1 MKNRFRILDKDFWKQ
16 VDNAVNNRPGIYK
29 LLCLNENGP
38 VPVPR
43 IAGVDN
49 EGILYIGKSENGELR
64 YRLGSL
70 KKSLDT
76 SYADR
81 GAHSAG
87 SRYHFHSD
95 IRKNYP
101 LEGLFVSILSTD
113 SQSGAGKL
121 EKEELIKYQEQFGEL
136 PPFNRQS

>member
-1 MKNRFRILDKDFWKQ
+1 MKKFRILDKDFWKQ
-16 VDNAVNNRPGIYK
+16 VDDAVNEKPGIYK
-29 LLCLNENGP
+29 LFCLNEKGP

-49 EGILYIGKSENGELR
+49 DGILYIGKSENGALR
-64 YRLGSL
+64 SRLGSL

-76 SYADR
+76 SYTDR
-81 GAHSAG
+81 STHSAG
-87 SRYHFHSD
+87 SRYHFQSD

-113 SQSGAGKL
+113 SQSEAGKL
-121 EKEELIKYQEQFGEL
+121 EKEELKFYQKQFGEL
-136 PPFNRQS
+136 PPFNRQG